1 MKQRRPIVIYPE
13 YFDFNLKRSQGRK
26 VPLNQSVKK
35 ATINEILTVVKPLAN
50 NIENSSKSNSG
61 NWSSNYGSIIVDY
74 EGIKMSL
81 LHKIGTG
88 LKKLR
93 KTN

>member
-1 MKQRRPIVIYPE
+1 MIYPE
-13 YFDFNLKRSQGRK
+13 YFDFNLGRSQGRK

-35 ATINEILTVVKPLAN
+35 PAIDEILIIVKPLAN
-50 NIENSSKSNSG
+50 NTENSSKSHPG
-61 NWSSNYGSIIVDY
+61 NWSSNSGSIIVDY
-74 EGIKMSL
+74 EGSKTSL

-93 KTN
+93 KTD